1 MFKGIFNKFFIK
13 KSSVVDINEN
23 DLLKPIEKIIT
34 SELPLYEHQVEC
46 LDAIRNFFLEEDNV
60 SGRIVIP
67 TGGGKSR
74 IESIVVEEY
83 GVNKKSRRGASLVLF
98 HRIALGQQHIGL
110 GSSEEDRRGFREW
123 IGMDDWVAAA
133 FHSGEHYAPKGR
145 SRYSECSTTNSEMLQ
160 KFIEDQNRKG
170 KYVIVFSTYHSYHKL
185 TEIPFDVMIAD
196 ESQFLVQEKYFN
208 IYDAI
213 DASRKLCFTATEK
226 WTDSDS
232 GFGLNNEKMFG
243 PRIYEVKAAE
253 LIKKGIIVKPKIHI
267 LETSSVE
274 KKNKI
279 FDLCRKIALYHD
291 RRFKTILG
299 FSKTLFAISN
309 SQDLQEI
316 LKNQEVFRESLPE
329 HDVFIIHSN
338 KKIGVTKN
346 GIEIKNRN
354 DFLDEIRSSK
364 NCLIFHYD
372 ILSEG
377 IDISGITGVAIL
389 RSMNTCKLL
398 QTVGRSLRL
407 HKINGKNIKEYSL
420 VTIPVWNNCKD
431 DWVNVQRHLI
441 ALRTGGFPLDESF
454 DISFELIKDAKERLN
469 LKEEEELEDLISNEE
484 HRRSVQK
491 SLDDALHLLEKDM
504 IDEMLPD
511 LLKKAKSDRSVDFFN
526 ELFEQCNLVGML

>member
-1 MFKGIFNKFFIK
+1 MFKSLFNKIFFK
-13 KSSVVDINEN
+13 KAEETFLNEEVKDN
-23 DLLKPIEKIIT
+23 EKVIA
-34 SELPLYEHQVEC
+34 SELPLYKHQEEC
-46 LDAIRNFFLEEDNV
+46 LKAIRDFFQEEENV

-74 IESIVVEEY
+74 IESIVVDEF
-83 GVNKKSRRGASLVLF
+83 GVKQKDRRGASLVLF
-98 HRIALGQQHIGL
+98 HRIALGQQHVGL
-110 GSSEEDRRGFREW
+110 GSSEEDKRGFREW

-145 SRYSECSTTNSEMLQ
+145 SRYSECSTTNPETLQ
-160 KFIEDQNRKG
+160 QFIAAQNNKG

-185 TEIPFDVMIAD
+185 TDVSFDVMIAD

-208 IYDAI
+208 VYDTI
-213 DASRKLCFTATEK
+213 DARRKLCFTATEK

-232 GFGLNNEKMFG
+232 GFGLNNESMFG
-243 PRIYEVKAAE
+243 PRVYEVKAAE
-253 LIKKGIIVKPKIHI
+253 LIEQGIIVKPKIHV

-274 KKNKI
+274 TKSKI
-279 FDLCRKIALYHD
+279 FDLCRRIAKYHAD
-291 RRFKTILG
+291 KFEKTLG

-309 SQDLQEI
+309 SNDLLEI
-316 LKNQEVFRESLPE
+316 LKNQDKFRETLPGY
-329 HDVFIIHSN
+329 DIFIIHSREE
-338 KKIGVTKN
+338 IGVTKN
-346 GIEIKNRN
+346 GEEIKNRN
-354 DFLDEIRSSK
+354 EFLDEIRASK

-407 HKINGKNIKEYSL
+407 HKENGVNIKEYSL

-454 DISFELIKDAKERLN
+454 DISYELVKDAKERLN
-469 LKEEEELEDLISNEE
+469 LKEEEDLEDLISSEE
-484 HRRSVQK
+484 HTKSVQK
-491 SLDDALHLLEKDM
+491 NLDDALHLLEKDM
-504 IDEMLPD
+504 IEELLPEI
-511 LLKKAKSDRSVDFFN
+511 LKRAKSDRSVNVFE
-526 ELFEQCNLVGML
+526 ELFEQCNAAGFC